1 VSDLVETIESSRVDV
16 EGFRRRALI
25 VGLAA
30 LVIGAV
36 GALISGDIREQFFRS
51 YLLAYIFWIAIPLG
65 CFAILMLQ
73 HMSGGVWGL
82 VTRRVLESST
92 RTFPLLALLFI
103 PMLLGLKTIFPWA
116 SPEKLAASP
125 ALNHAVEEKHL
136 YLNIGFFVAR
146 AFFYFLVWILVTR
159 FLNRWSAEQDRTGE
173 RILTRKL
180 QGLSG
185 PGLVLYGLTV
195 TFASVDW
202 AMSLDPE
209 WFSTMYGLL
218 FMGGQGLAAMA
229 FVIAVM
235 VLLAQRPP
243 MNEVI
248 KPTHLHDL
256 GKLMLAFLMIW
267 ADFAFSQFLIIW
279 AGNLPEEIPYY
290 TRRIQSSWKYV
301 GLALIVLHFA
311 LPFVLL
317 LSRDLKRNGRTL
329 SIVAIGVIV
338 MRYVDLIW
346 MTGPELHEGRF
357 GFSWMDLMLLAGIG
371 GVWLWFF
378 ATELNRRP
386 LLPIRDP
393 EIESILVSGHG
404 YGH

>member
-1 VSDLVETIESSRVDV
+1 MIEGFETARVDL
-16 EGFRRRALI
+16 EGFRRRSLI
-25 VGLAA
+25 IGLVA
-30 LVIGAV
+30 LVAGAA
-36 GALISGDIREQFFRS
+36 GALISSESREQFFRS

-103 PMLLGLKTIFPWA
+103 PLLFGLGSIFPWA

-125 ALNHAVEEKHL
+125 ALNHAVEQKHL
-136 YLNIGFFVAR
+136 YLNVGFFIAR
-146 AFFYFLVWILVTR
+146 AVFYFLVWILVAR
-159 FLNRWSAEQDRTGE
+159 LLNHWSSEQDRTGE
-173 RILTRKL
+173 RRLTSKL

-185 PGLVLYGLTV
+185 PGLLLYGLTV

-202 AMSLDPE
+202 AMSLDPQ

-235 VLLAQRPP
+235 VLLAGRKP
-243 MNEVI
+243 MSDVI

-267 ADFAFSQFLIIW
+267 AYFAFSQFLIIW
-279 AGNLPEEIPYY
+279 AGNLPEEIPFYV
-290 TRRIQSSWKYV
+290 RRIQSSWKYV
-301 GLALIVLHFA
+301 GFALIILHFA

-317 LSRDLKRNGRTL
+317 LSRDLKRNSRRL
-329 SIVAIGVIV
+329 SAVAIAVIV
-338 MRYVDLIW
+338 MRFVDLIW
-346 MTGPELHEGRF
+346 MTGPELHNGSF
-357 GFSWMDLMLLAGIG
+357 GLSWMDLMLSVGIG

-378 ATELNRRP
+378 ATQLNSRP
-386 LLPIRDP
+386 LLPIHDP
-393 EIESILVSGHG
+393 DIESVFATGHG
-404 YGH
+404 H

>member
-1 VSDLVETIESSRVDV
+1 MIEGFETARVDL
-16 EGFRRRALI
+16 EAFRRRALI
-25 VGLAA
+25 TGLVAFVAGAA
-30 LVIGAV
+30 
-36 GALISGDIREQFFRS
+36 GALISSESREQFFRS

-92 RTFPLLALLFI
+92 RTFPLFALLFI
-103 PMLLGLKTIFPWA
+103 PLLFGLGSIFPWA

-125 ALNHAVEEKHL
+125 ALNHAVEQKHL
-136 YLNIGFFVAR
+136 YLNVGFFIAR
-146 AFFYFLVWILVTR
+146 AVFYFLVWILVAR
-159 FLNRWSAEQDRTGE
+159 LLNHWSSEQDRTGE
-173 RILTRKL
+173 RRLTSKL

-185 PGLVLYGLTV
+185 PGLLLYGLTV

-202 AMSLDPE
+202 AMSLDPQ

-235 VLLAQRPP
+235 VLLAGRKP
-243 MNEVI
+243 MSDVI
-248 KPTHLHDL
+248 KPSHLHDL

-267 ADFAFSQFLIIW
+267 AYFAFSQFLIIW
-279 AGNLPEEIPYY
+279 AGNLPEEIPFYV
-290 TRRIQSSWKYV
+290 RRIQSSWKYV
-301 GLALIVLHFA
+301 GFALIILHFA

-317 LSRDLKRNGRTL
+317 LSRDLKRSGRRL
-329 SIVAIGVIV
+329 SAVAIAVIV
-338 MRYVDLIW
+338 MRFVDLIW
-346 MTGPELHEGRF
+346 MTGPELHNGSF
-357 GFSWMDLMLLAGIG
+357 GLSWMDLMLSVGIG

-378 ATELNRRP
+378 ATQLNSRP
-386 LLPIRDP
+386 LLPIHDP
-393 EIESILVSGHG
+393 DIESVFATGHG
-404 YGH
+404 H

>member
-1 VSDLVETIESSRVDV
+1 MIEGFETARVDL
-16 EGFRRRALI
+16 EGFRRRSLI
-25 VGLAA
+25 IGLVA
-30 LVIGAV
+30 LVAGAA
-36 GALISGDIREQFFRS
+36 GALISSESREQFFRS

-92 RTFPLLALLFI
+92 RTFPLFALLFI
-103 PMLLGLKTIFPWA
+103 PLLFGLGSIFPWA

-125 ALNHAVEEKHL
+125 ALNHAVEQKHL
-136 YLNIGFFVAR
+136 YLNVGFFIAR
-146 AFFYFLVWILVTR
+146 AVFYFLVWILVAR
-159 FLNRWSAEQDRTGE
+159 LLNHWSSEQDRTGE
-173 RILTRKL
+173 RRLTGKL

-185 PGLVLYGLTV
+185 PGLLLYGLTV

-202 AMSLDPE
+202 AMSLDPQ

-235 VLLAQRPP
+235 VLLAGRKP
-243 MNEVI
+243 MSDVI
-248 KPTHLHDL
+248 KPSHLHDL

-267 ADFAFSQFLIIW
+267 AYFAFSQFLIIW
-279 AGNLPEEIPYY
+279 AGNLPEEIPFYV
-290 TRRIQSSWKYV
+290 RRIQSSWKYV
-301 GLALIVLHFA
+301 GFALIILHFA

-317 LSRDLKRNGRTL
+317 LSRDLKRNSRRL
-329 SIVAIGVIV
+329 SAVAIAVIV
-338 MRYVDLIW
+338 MRFVDLIW
-346 MTGPELHEGRF
+346 MTGPELHNGSF
-357 GFSWMDLMLLAGIG
+357 GLSWMDLMLSVGIG

-378 ATELNRRP
+378 ATQLNSRP
-386 LLPIRDP
+386 LLPIHDP
-393 EIESILVSGHG
+393 DIESVFATGHG
-404 YGH
+404 H

>member
-1 VSDLVETIESSRVDV
+1 MIEGFETARVDL

-25 VGLAA
+25 TGLVAFVAGAA
-30 LVIGAV
+30 
-36 GALISGDIREQFFRS
+36 GALISSESREQFFRS

-92 RTFPLLALLFI
+92 RTFPLFALLFI
-103 PMLLGLKTIFPWA
+103 PLLFGLGSIFPWA

-125 ALNHAVEEKHL
+125 ALNHAVEQKHL
-136 YLNIGFFVAR
+136 YLNVGFFIAR
-146 AFFYFLVWILVTR
+146 AVFYFLVWILVAR
-159 FLNRWSAEQDRTGE
+159 LLNHWSSEQDRTGE
-173 RILTRKL
+173 RRLTSKL

-185 PGLVLYGLTV
+185 PGLLLYGLTV

-202 AMSLDPE
+202 AMSLDPQ

-235 VLLAQRPP
+235 VLLAGRKP
-243 MNEVI
+243 MSDVI
-248 KPTHLHDL
+248 KPSHLHDL

-267 ADFAFSQFLIIW
+267 AYFAFSQFLIIW
-279 AGNLPEEIPYY
+279 AGNLPEEIPFYV
-290 TRRIQSSWKYV
+290 RRIQSSWKYV
-301 GLALIVLHFA
+301 GFALIILHFA

-317 LSRDLKRNGRTL
+317 LSRDLKRSGRRL
-329 SIVAIGVIV
+329 SAVAIAVIV
-338 MRYVDLIW
+338 MRFVDLIW
-346 MTGPELHEGRF
+346 MTGPELHNGSF
-357 GFSWMDLMLLAGIG
+357 GLSWMDLMLSVGIG

-378 ATELNRRP
+378 ATQLNSRP
-386 LLPIRDP
+386 LLPIHDP
-393 EIESILVSGHG
+393 DIESVFATGHG
-404 YGH
+404 H

>member
-1 VSDLVETIESSRVDV
+1 MTDLVHNVETSRVDV

-30 LVIGAV
+30 LVVGVI
-36 GALISGDIREQFFRS
+36 GALISTEGREQFRS

-92 RTFPLLALLFI
+92 RTFPLLALLFL
-103 PMLLGLKTIFPWA
+103 PMLLGLKWIFPWA
-116 SPEKLAASP
+116 SPERLAASP

-136 YLNIGFFVAR
+136 YLNIGFFIAR
-146 AFFYFLVWILVTR
+146 AFFYFLIWILVTR
-159 FLNRWSAEQDRTGE
+159 FLNHWSAEQDRTGE
-173 RILTRKL
+173 RTLTKKL
-180 QGLSG
+180 QGLSA

-202 AMSLDPE
+202 AMSLDPQ

-235 VLLAQRPP
+235 VLLAQRSP

-248 KPTHLHDL
+248 QPSHLHDL

-267 ADFAFSQFLIIW
+267 AYFAFSQFLIIW
-279 AGNLPEEIPYY
+279 AGNLPEEIPYFV
-290 TRRIQSSWKYV
+290 RRLQSSWKYV

-329 SIVAIGVIV
+329 SAVAIGVIV

-346 MTGPELHEGRF
+346 MTGPELHNGRF
-357 GFSWMDLMLLAGIG
+357 GLSWMDLMLVAGIG
-371 GVWLWFF
+371 GVWLWVF

-393 EIESILVSGHG
+393 EIQSVFASGHG
-404 YGH
+404 H

>member
-1 VSDLVETIESSRVDV
+1 MIEGFETARVDL
-16 EGFRRRALI
+16 EGFRRRSLI
-25 VGLAA
+25 IGLVA
-30 LVIGAV
+30 LVAGAA
-36 GALISGDIREQFFRS
+36 GALISSESREQFFRS

-92 RTFPLLALLFI
+92 RTFPLFALLFI
-103 PMLLGLKTIFPWA
+103 PLLFGLGSIFPWA

-125 ALNHAVEEKHL
+125 ALNHAVEQKHL
-136 YLNIGFFVAR
+136 YLNVGFFIAR
-146 AFFYFLVWILVTR
+146 AVFYFLVWILVAR
-159 FLNRWSAEQDRTGE
+159 LLNHWSSEQDRTGE
-173 RILTRKL
+173 RRLTSKL

-185 PGLVLYGLTV
+185 PGLLLYGLTV

-202 AMSLDPE
+202 AMSLDPQ

-235 VLLAQRPP
+235 VLLAGRKP
-243 MNEVI
+243 MSDVI
-248 KPTHLHDL
+248 KPSHLHDL

-267 ADFAFSQFLIIW
+267 AYFAFSQFLIIW
-279 AGNLPEEIPYY
+279 AGNLPEEIPFYV
-290 TRRIQSSWKYV
+290 RRIQSSWKYV
-301 GLALIVLHFA
+301 GFALIILHFA

-317 LSRDLKRNGRTL
+317 LSRDLKRNSRRL
-329 SIVAIGVIV
+329 SAVAIAVIV
-338 MRYVDLIW
+338 MRFVDLIW
-346 MTGPELHEGRF
+346 MTGPELHNGSF
-357 GFSWMDLMLLAGIG
+357 GLSWMDLMLSVGIG

-378 ATELNRRP
+378 ATQLNSRP
-386 LLPIRDP
+386 LLPIHDP
-393 EIESILVSGHG
+393 DIESVFATGHG
-404 YGH
+404 H

>member
-1 VSDLVETIESSRVDV
+1 MIEGFETARVDL
-16 EGFRRRALI
+16 EGFRRRALM
-25 VGLAA
+25 VGLVALAA
-30 LVIGAV
+30 SAV
-36 GALISGDIREQFFRS
+36 GAIVSSEGREQFFRS

-103 PMLLGLKTIFPWA
+103 PLLFGLKSIFPWA

-125 ALNHAVEEKHL
+125 ELNHAVEQKHL
-136 YLNIGFFVAR
+136 YLNVGFFIAR
-146 AFFYFLVWILVTR
+146 ALFYFFVWIIVTR
-159 FLNRWSAEQDRTGE
+159 LLNHWSAEQDRTGE
-173 RILTRKL
+173 RSLTRKL

-195 TFASVDW
+195 TFASIDW
-202 AMSLDPE
+202 AMSLDPQ
-209 WFSTMYGLL
+209 WFSTIYGLL

-235 VLLAQRPP
+235 VLLAGRKP
-243 MNEVI
+243 MSDVI
-248 KPTHLHDL
+248 KASHLHDL

-267 ADFAFSQFLIIW
+267 AYFAFSQFLIIW
-279 AGNLPEEIPYY
+279 AGNLPEEIPFYV
-290 TRRIQSSWKYV
+290 RRIQSSWKYV
-301 GLALIVLHFA
+301 GLGLIVLHFA

-317 LSRDLKRNGRTL
+317 LSRDLKRNGRRL
-329 SIVAIGVIV
+329 SMVAIGVIV
-338 MRYVDLIW
+338 MRFVDLIW
-346 MTGPELHEGRF
+346 LTGPGLHNGTFRLSF
-357 GFSWMDLMLLAGIG
+357 MDWILDLLLLAGIG

-378 ATELNRRP
+378 ATQLKSRP
-386 LLPIRDP
+386 LLPINDP
-393 EIESILVSGHG
+393 DIESVFAGGHG
-404 YGH
+404 H